1 MHDGMS
7 CVVDI
12 VREMSVDVHGE
23 MGFQIQ
29 STSELSSKM
38 DWKCFPDG

>member
-23 MGFQIQ
+23 MGFQ